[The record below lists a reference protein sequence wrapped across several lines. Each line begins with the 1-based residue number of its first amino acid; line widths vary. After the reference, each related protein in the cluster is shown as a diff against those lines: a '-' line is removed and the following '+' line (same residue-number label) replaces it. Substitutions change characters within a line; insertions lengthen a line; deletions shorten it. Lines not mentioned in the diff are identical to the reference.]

1 VSPSFVWLGVLLVL
15 ASYLVVSALLAAS
28 FALAGRR
35 LERRAA
41 AASSASRRA
50 GLLYAA
56 CVVPTVGGLLAAI
69 GFALPAWL
77 IHEPLGTDEAAPRG
91 LLVLGFAAAV
101 LLARAWRRAFVEH
114 RRTARAVA
122 EWRRQARA
130 APLSGL
136 AIPALRVEHGF
147 PLAAVAG
154 VVRPRLLLARQVVEA
169 LTPEELR
176 AVATHEAGHVAAGD
190 VLKRLVLRACPDP
203 LPWRRDRA
211 RLERDWERAAE
222 AAADEYAAR
231 HVSRIVLARALL
243 KIAGLVKPGTR
254 LTLEVPAFAAG
265 APVATRV
272 MDLLADEEPPV
283 REASRHA
290 VRVLPLLVLATAAGA
305 WLLALPFVL
314 PGVHAL
320 LEAVVKGLI

>member
-1 VSPSFVWLGVLLVL
+1 MSPSFVWLGVLLML
-15 ASYLVVSALLAAS
+15 AGYLVVSALLAS
-28 FALAGRR
+28 SLALAWRW

-41 AASSASRRA
+41 AASSAARRA
-50 GLLYAA
+50 AVLYAA
-56 CVVPTVGGLLAAI
+56 CLAPTLGGLVAAL
-69 GFALPAWL
+69 GFVLPAWL
-77 IHEPLGTDEAAPRG
+77 VHEPLGTDEAASPG
-91 LLVLGFAAAV
+91 LLILGFAAAA
-101 LLARAWRRAFVEH
+101 LLGRALRRAVVEH
-114 RRTARAVA
+114 HRTARAVA
-122 EWRRQARA
+122 GWLRQART

-154 VVRPRLLLARQVVEA
+154 VVRPRLLLASQVVDA

-176 AVATHEAGHVAAGD
+176 AVATHEAGHLAAGD
-190 VLKRLVLRACPDP
+190 VLKRLLLRACPDP
-203 LPWRRDRA
+203 LPWLRVRA

-222 AAADEYAAR
+222 AAADEYASR

-243 KIAGLVKPGTR
+243 KIAAQVKPGSR

-265 APVATRV
+265 PVAARV
-272 MDLLADEEPPV
+272 MDLLADEDRPV
-283 REASRHA
+283 RESAPPA
-290 VRVLPLLVLATAAGA
+290 VRVLPLVILATAAGA